1 MILHIDDKINYF
13 LNTKTPRKDH
23 VMIFLS
29 SLGYFIWVFS
39 FPLFGPVLLHLF
51 SGMKALVIEQGRF
64 MQLFLISM
72 LVSSACTG
80 YLSDRVR
87 KRAAAIWLSS
97 VAASLV
103 TLGCMYVAKI
113 GGMLLYSVPLGIV
126 SGVSIPFIGAF
137 FSDRTSPED
146 RGRIIG
152 LPIGLS
158 FMFAFVY
165 YPGIPYV
172 SHSVGTE
179 LMLVSVLC
187 VISLAT
193 VLFRPTEESVEKID
207 RKKETRPKTRQIV
220 LYAFIVFLFYW
231 VAGILFSI
239 FVPSIRDHL
248 SETIFYLAW
257 SVPFLVGALVAGY
270 MYDSMGRSFPAII
283 GLATTG
289 VSLVIFGI
297 YGLNSSWLFLMLL
310 SVGFSFSIVFS
321 FLVWADLAP
330 SGRRGLFFGCGM
342 GLTCLAMLL
351 GLVST
356 GTMFGSV
363 SASYI
368 KSYIMYSAV
377 ALFLCIPMLIMAEEL
392 LPKELIEKRR
402 FQEYL
407 EHARKRYINPG

>member
-1 MILHIDDKINYF
+1 MIFHIDDKISYF
-13 LNTKTPRKDH
+13 VNTKTPRKDH

-29 SLGYFIWVFS
+29 SLSYFVWVFS
-39 FPLFGPVLLHLF
+39 FPLFGPVLLHYF
-51 SGMKALVIEQGRF
+51 SGMKALVIEQGKF
-64 MQLFLISM
+64 MQFFLLSM
-72 LVSSACTG
+72 LVSSVCAG
-80 YLSDRVR
+80 YLSDRAR
-87 KRAAAIWLSS
+87 KRATMVWLSS
-97 VAASLV
+97 IAASLA
-103 TLGCMYVAKI
+103 TLGCIYITKI
-113 GGMLLYSVPLGIV
+113 NDMLLFSVLLGIV
-126 SGVSIPFIGAF
+126 SGVNIPFLGAF

-158 FMFAFVY
+158 FIFAFVY
-165 YPGIPYV
+165 YVGLPYV
-172 SHSVGTE
+172 SHSVKTE
-179 LMLVSVLC
+179 LFLVSVLC
-187 VISLAT
+187 LLSLAT
-193 VLFRPTEESVEKID
+193 VFFRPTEEGVDKVD
-207 RKKETRPKTRQIV
+207 RKKETKPKTRQVV
-220 LYAFIVFLFYW
+220 LYALIVFLFYW

-239 FVPSIRDHL
+239 FIPSILDHIP
-248 SETIFYLAW
+248 ETSFYLAW
-257 SVPFLVGALVAGY
+257 SLPFLLGALVAGY

-283 GLATTG
+283 GLAITG
-289 VSLVIFGI
+289 VSLAIFGI

-330 SGRRGLFFGCGM
+330 SGQRGLFFGCGM
-342 GLTCLAMLL
+342 GLMCLAMLL
-351 GLVST
+351 GLVSA
-356 GTMFGSV
+356 GTIFGSV

-377 ALFLCIPMLIMAEEL
+377 ALFLCIPLMIMAEEL

>member
-1 MILHIDDKINYF
+1 
-13 LNTKTPRKDH
+13 
-23 VMIFLS
+23 
-29 SLGYFIWVFS
+29 
-39 FPLFGPVLLHLF
+39 
-51 SGMKALVIEQGRF
+51 
-64 MQLFLISM
+64 MQLFLLSM
-72 LVSSACTG
+72 MAASVCTG

-87 KRAAAIWLSS
+87 RKAATIWLFS

-103 TLGCMYVAKI
+103 TLGCIYVTKI
-113 GGMLLYSVPLGIV
+113 GDMLLYSVPLGIV
-126 SGVSIPFIGAF
+126 SGAGIPLIGAF

-158 FMFAFVY
+158 FILAFAY
-165 YPGIPYV
+165 YAGIPYM
-172 SHSVGTE
+172 SLSAKTE
-179 LMLVSVLC
+179 LVLVGVLC
-187 VISLAT
+187 LPSLAT
-193 VLFRPTEESVEKID
+193 VLFRPAEESVDKAD
-207 RKKETRPKTRQIV
+207 RKRVATPKTRQVV

-231 VAGILFSI
+231 VAGILLSI
-239 FVPSIRDHL
+239 FVPSIRDHV
-248 SETIFYLAW
+248 SETTFYLAW

-289 VSLVIFGI
+289 VSLAIFGV
-297 YGLNSSWLFLMLL
+297 YGLNSSWVFLTLL

-351 GLVST
+351 GLVSA
-356 GTMFGSV
+356 GTIFGSV

-377 ALFLCIPMLIMAEEL
+377 ALFLCIPMLIMAEDL

-407 EHARKRYINPG
+407 EHARKRYINPR